1 MSENKSRLSRRKFL
15 LTVGSGGAAAAAAVV
30 AGRQP
35 STPGAKD
42 TARDASQGY
51 KVTEHINNY
60 YRTAKV

>member
-35 STPGAKD
+35 STRDAAG
-42 TARDASQGY
+42 TARRTSQGY
-51 KVTEHINNY
+51 QVTEHVNNY